1 MNASNAKGKK
11 SAGEEP
17 RKTASPEAGKEAKG
31 SEEKT
36 TRPSTPKEKLRP
48 ECVPVPVTP
57 GETGGSRGYGEAQG
71 SKEVTPTSKG
81 TVYRTPTG
89 EHSKE
94 KEVEAEKDHLA
105 LVPWKKEAEETAP
118 KGPPQSFGPLFTE
131 EQLRAVEVLEQ
142 KSSLLTPNPRRLLET
157 SRTYE
162 LEDGNSM
169 EKEAVRPP
177 VLEVARNPIPEAAR
191 PPKPKKV
198 EDPRKDEGVRAWM
211 EDMGWRL
218 RQQEREKEEFLMM
231 MMRRMELQREEMSR
245 ENQELRCVIEEM
257 RRRDRRREELWE
269 EERRMQE
276 REVERRSLLAI
287 QDGQEEERRQ
297 ESEVQTFETPEEV
310 EEEEDF
316 DLFDIAPQEV

>member
-211 EDMGWRL
+211 E
-218 RQQEREKEEFLMM
+218 EFLM